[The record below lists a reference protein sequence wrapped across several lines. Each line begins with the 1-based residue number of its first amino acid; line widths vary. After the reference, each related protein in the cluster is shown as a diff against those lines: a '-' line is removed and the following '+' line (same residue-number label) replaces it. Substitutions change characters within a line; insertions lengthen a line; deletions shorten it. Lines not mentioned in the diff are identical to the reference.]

1 MTMTKWHDRC
11 DNNTMRQT
19 FLPSLVP
26 ILLVSRLVFIKIQD
40 FCTTIYN
47 DLRPS
52 VFTSYCLTQNHCH
65 YVKYKSLENSSLNKF
80 QVIVFETIAIKC
92 WKMNWCSF
100 MFWNSFVQLK
110 IMTMYFQSLQY
121 LEVKLI
127 IITIFYYFLK
137 P

>member
-1 MTMTKWHDRC
+1 MYRKNQHLNKC
-11 DNNTMRQT
+11 YNNTNNNHSWSANSIQEI
-19 FLPSLVP
+19 
-26 ILLVSRLVFIKIQD
+26 ILSECLCAIVQS
-40 FCTTIYN
+40 YN